1 MEYIFL
7 NQFSSGES
15 FEITASDGI
24 VTIRTLSGERKLGR
38 QMSLEFLYQI
48 RRLSIEGW
56 DDVYYPSEVSG
67 TEANA
72 FLFDDTGWELIY
84 KTEGKMEHHIS
95 GQGGYPKEWHFFLS
109 LLDFF
114 RGEHPQE
121 FSSEMNSGLPAVF
134 NKMETAAIEEMIKY
148 AKKEKDAGLA
158 MEDADDDTKHQ
169 MLVNLLM
176 QLQRLDFQLS
186 SKLDAA
192 GGGKRLR
199 LEDVK
204 SASIQ
209 YNAALDWLD
218 CFLTDAADRD
228 LYRTATDIYKKVF
241 VMYYLNSERGCLVQ
255 RAAGTEAHVMRRSSA
270 QWRSF
275 EEAGIGEP
283 EGRRI
288 FSEAELIC
296 RRDAEEIEDMWNFI
310 SMQQNLNADAAGY
323 LGQIWIN

>member
-134 NKMETAAIEEMIKY
+134 NKMETAEIEEMIKY

-176 QLQRLDFQLS
+176 QLQRL
-186 SKLDAA
+186 AA
-192 GGGKRLR
+192 
-199 LEDVK
+199 E
-204 SASIQ
+204 
-209 YNAALDWLD
+209 W
-218 CFLTDAADRD
+218 F
-228 LYRTATDIYKKVF
+228 
-241 VMYYLNSERGCLVQ
+241 
-255 RAAGTEAHVMRRSSA
+255 
-270 QWRSF
+270 
-275 EEAGIGEP
+275 
-283 EGRRI
+283 
-288 FSEAELIC
+288 
-296 RRDAEEIEDMWNFI
+296 
-310 SMQQNLNADAAGY
+310 
-323 LGQIWIN
+323 